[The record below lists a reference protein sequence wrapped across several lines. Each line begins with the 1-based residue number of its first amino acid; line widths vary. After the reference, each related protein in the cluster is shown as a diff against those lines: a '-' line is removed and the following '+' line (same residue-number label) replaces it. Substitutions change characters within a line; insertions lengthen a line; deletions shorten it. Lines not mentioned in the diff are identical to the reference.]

1 MAYRHK
7 TSASIAGG
15 DLSGMPVEAIVPAQ
29 CICDLLSISV
39 PEVESAQYF
48 CSKVAKYVSIRDASL
63 VTHDITGP
71 QPRPTL
77 STVQTV
83 ATRRACDCRSAPAL
97 VASPSEYVT
106 VTIRR

>member
-48 CSKVAKYVSIRDASL
+48 CSKVAKYVSIRDAS
-63 VTHDITGP
+63 VTHDITDP

-83 ATRRACDCRSAPAL
+83 ANRRACGCRSAPAL
-97 VASPSEYVT
+97 VANPSEYVT